1 MSLQDGQGLLD
12 ISHLEMYCT
21 RVSRQNVVLKNYP
34 EAVREHVVYPVT
46 HTNYT
51 TGDGGEGGGGPG
63 VPGHHIGEHAGD
75 MWLTLG

>member
-1 MSLQDGQGLLD
+1 
-12 ISHLEMYCT
+12 MYCT

-51 TGDGGEGGGGPG
+51 TGDPG
-63 VPGHHIGEHAGD
+63 
-75 MWLTLG
+75 